1 MDQSNNPAPG
11 DLSEVADRLRE
22 SRSVPTPLEL
32 DELKLRA
39 RHQAARSSTS
49 PGGNMLKSR
58 LALTALIAV
67 GAMMSGTGATLAVT
81 GSSGSGSAEEHQY
94 TTPTTTTETTDTT
107 PTTETET
114 TPTTETVTTTTTVT
128 ETTSTSQVDETRT
141 NQSNDTPQPTLAPQD
156 VAGDQDEGG
165 DDGDSSPS
173 EQVQVAGDSDD
184 SLPFT
189 GFLAIPLLIGGVAMI
204 ATGGILRHRSRD
216 SQ

>member
-1 MDQSNNPAPG
+1 MDENRNLAP
-11 DLSEVADRLRE
+11 DELSEVADRLRE

-39 RHQAARSSTS
+39 RRQAARRSTS
-49 PGGNMLKSR
+49 PGGTMLKSR

-81 GSSGSGSAEEHQY
+81 GSSGSGSAAQHQY
-94 TTPTTTTETTDTT
+94 TTPTTTTETT
-107 PTTETET
+107 PTTTTET
-114 TPTTETVTTTTTVT
+114 TPTTPT
-128 ETTSTSQVDETRT
+128 ETTQTTSTTVER
-141 NQSNDTPQPTLAPQD
+141 QPTLAPQQ

-165 DDGDSSPS
+165 DDEDSPS
-173 EQVQVAGDSDD
+173 DDSEPTEQVEVAGDSDE

-189 GFLAIPLLIGGVAMI
+189 GFLAIPLLLGGVAMI

-216 SQ
+216 SE